1 MNNLKNKVLL
11 VDDDPMMAKMY
22 QRFLEGEGFEFAAAF
37 NGEEGLAVIKKDRPD
52 IILLDIMMPKMSGLA
67 TLKVIKADPNL
78 KDIPVVILT
87 NLGDWSEDIENCK
100 KLGAEDY
107 WVKANMSLKE
117 VGERI
122 RKILTK

>member
-1 MNNLKNKVLL
+1 
-11 VDDDPMMAKMY
+11 MMAKMY

-37 NGEEGLAVIKKDRPD
+37 NGEEGLATLKKDKPD

-67 TLKVIKADPNL
+67 TLKVIKDDPDL

-100 KLGAEDY
+100 RLGAEDY